1 MDLWIRSQDR
11 EIICKAE
18 CVDLMHDTE
27 GYAKVF
33 LNGNFPDLIVAVYE
47 NKRALEV
54 LDEIQTL
61 LLGDVLLFKSFNVNS
76 EDLSEIGNQL
86 KTKVLGMVDV
96 NNPDTE
102 IKFIPRDCIVY
113 EMPKE

>member
-1 MDLWIRSQDR
+1 MDLWIRSQSR
-11 EIICKAE
+11 SMLIKATD
-18 CVDLMHDTE
+18 VHLDYDTMI
-27 GYAKVF
+27 KC
-33 LNGNFPDLIVAVYE
+33 DKHIVADYSTTE
-47 NKRALEV
+47 RALEV

-61 LLGDVLLFKSFNVNS
+61 LLGDVLLFKNFNVNS

-96 NNPDTE
+96 NNKDTD